1 MDALGIYLRE
11 IETYPIL
18 SREQEYDLATSY
30 RDYNNLQAAK
40 QLVQHNLRF
49 VVKIAREYYVY
60 CDKLQD
66 LVQEGTIG
74 LMMAVK
80 KFNPYRGVR
89 LLSYAVHWIR
99 AYIQNYILKTWSL
112 VKLGTTELQRKMFP
126 KLRKFNVDVK
136 EIAESL
142 NTDVAIVED
151 FKNRINHTDKSL
163 DIHTG
168 NFEDFELVANAA
180 NNQSLKNIIP
190 DDSPNPEEICIQFS
204 EAELFKRGIVAA
216 IEELNEKELF
226 IFEHRLIV
234 DDPLSLQE
242 IGDKFG
248 ISRERV
254 RQIESNLIRKLK
266 EKLK

>member
-1 MDALGIYLRE
+1 MDALTIYLKE
-11 IETYPIL
+11 IEQYPVL
-18 SREQEYDLATSY
+18 NRDQEYGLAVSY
-30 RDYNNLQAAK
+30 KERNNLQAAK

-49 VVKIAREYYVY
+49 VVKIAKEYCVY

-80 KFNPYRGVR
+80 KFDPYRGIR
-89 LLSYAVHWIR
+89 LLSYAIHWIR

-126 KLRKFNVDVK
+126 KLKKFTTM

-142 NTDVAIVED
+142 NTEEDVVLD
-151 FKNRINHTDKSL
+151 FQNRVDNPEFSLNVPMSGTQINPQDKIAFVI
-163 DIHTG
+163 D
-168 NFEDFELVANAA
+168 E
-180 NNQSLKNIIP
+180 
-190 DDSPNPEEICIQFS
+190 SPNPEELFTQLS
-204 EAELFKRGIVAA
+204 ETEIVKFKVKPLLN
-216 IEELNEKELF
+216 ELNEKELYV
-226 IFEHRLIV
+226 IEHRLTSDEPV
-234 DDPLSLQE
+234 SLQE

-254 RQIESNLIRKLK
+254 RQIENNLLRKLK